1 MNHVKKHLQHMLTGE
16 RTNTVHATDSLIDEL
31 RAAHRD
37 PAALREFGRDVLQL
51 ISDDLKA
58 GLRTQKA
65 LHKAMKSA

>member
-1 MNHVKKHLQHMLTGE
+1 MKNIKQHLAHMLTGE
-16 RTNTVHATDSLIDEL
+16 RTRVAHVTDSLIDEL